1 MSNPHNHRSG
11 PGHRPSSGSSSRRS
25 TQLPAFC
32 RSRSSHSQLVSVSN
46 LRNLQRLLLL
56 VLLFQLST
64 LLLVI
69 VGPMPPRPQVSTS
82 PDMPRHAGTA
92 GDGPGLTPQRAE
104 R

>member
-1 MSNPHNHRSG
+1 MSNPNHPISPRR
-11 PGHRPSSGSSSRRS
+11 RPSPGSSSLRN

-32 RSRSSHSQLVSVSN
+32 RSRSPRTQLVSVSN
-46 LRNLQRLLLL
+46 LRSIQRLLLL

>member
-11 PGHRPSSGSSSRRS
+11 PGRRPSSGSSSRRS

-32 RSRSSHSQLVSVSN
+32 RSRSRSSRSQLVSVSN

-64 LLLVI
+64 LLLVLSLL
-69 VGPMPPRPQVSTS
+69 PS
-82 PDMPRHAGTA
+82 PLPSLLGASARQDRQLKQSPW
-92 GDGPGLTPQRAE
+92 
-104 R
+104 

>member
-1 MSNPHNHRSG
+1 MSSPHNHRSG
-11 PGHRPSSGSSSRRS
+11 RGDTSRRS
-25 TQLPAFC
+25 AQLPAFC
-32 RSRSSHSQLVSVSN
+32 RSRSSRSQLVSVSN

-82 PDMPRHAGTA
+82 PDMPRHVGTA